1 MGPTIGEAVREEG
14 EDGFSDVPD
23 DVSEVEPLALPLN
36 APWCTGEPGHGLPVA
51 GDAVACR
58 NREAERPHVTW
69 LVRRQERS
77 TDRLYY
83 HISPAS

>member
-36 APWCTGEPGHGLPVA
+36 GPWCTGEPGHGLPVA

-58 NREAERPHVTW
+58 KREAERPHATW
-69 LVRRQERS
+69 LVRRQKGS
-77 TDRLYY
+77 TGR
-83 HISPAS
+83 